1 MDDIQGEFL
10 SFRSMADYEAAI
22 AAAPPG
28 TMIKLG
34 DLDKDMVRCTTCDA
48 AMERKAAE
56 FHKHPKKCEVCGE
69 HFDENMEKHT
79 PNHVSEQRG
88 GGTIGYTT
96 GCKKESL

>member
-1 MDDIQGEFL
+1 MPLPEGFIPFDRL
-10 SFRSMADYEAAI
+10 KYEQAI

-34 DLDKDMVRCTTCDA
+34 DLERPMVRCTTCNGEMDEA
-48 AMERKAAE
+48 AAQ
-56 FHKHPKKCEVCGE
+56 FHKHPKKCGACGN

-79 PNHVSEQRG
+79 PIHVSEQRG
-88 GGTIGYTT
+88 GGTIGFTS